1 MEILMT
7 FLAEVDCAF
16 NERPKSVLEQLD
28 PLTNRTSS
36 LQDLRSTTTLDPQQQ
51 QQKVGVVATPELVAE
66 SMDTINAIGNLSQQH
81 QQQQQQH
88 IRSHS
93 YDVDHSHSTRL
104 RVQGFEEKRK
114 DRRLYSHPLIKFLF
128 WYLILGL
135 KGGLKK
141 HSYDEGCSLLLK

>member
-36 LQDLRSTTTLDPQQQ
+36 LQDVNATLDPQQQ
-51 QQKVGVVATPELVAE
+51 EGDVAATPELVAE
-66 SMDTINAIGNLSQQH
+66 SMDTINAINNLSQQQH
-81 QQQQQQH
+81 H

-104 RVQGFEEKRK
+104 RLQGFEGKGK
-114 DRRLYSHPLIKFLF
+114 DRRYTILF
-128 WYLILGL
+128 
-135 KGGLKK
+135 K
-141 HSYDEGCSLLLK
+141 HTFFY

>member
-36 LQDLRSTTTLDPQQQ
+36 LQDVNAALDPQQQ
-51 QQKVGVVATPELVAE
+51 QQEGDVAATPELVAE
-66 SMDTINAIGNLSQQH
+66 SMDTINAINHLS
-81 QQQQQQH
+81 QQQQQHH

-104 RVQGFEEKRK
+104 RVQGFEGKRK
-114 DRRLYSHPLIKFLF
+114 DRRY
-128 WYLILGL
+128 
-135 KGGLKK
+135 LKK
-141 HSYDEGCSLLLK
+141 SLFNIHFVF